1 MKLLKNG
8 FIVNMETGEFS
19 RQDLYIENNEIIKIA
34 PNIQMDDVEAIDC
47 TNKWLIP
54 GLIDMHVHIKKHFAN
69 YFTAAGITTVR
80 NTAGALLNLNHLS
93 MRTGVKWSRALF
105 LQIV

>member
-19 RQDLYIENNEIIKIA
+19 RQDVYIEYNKIIKIA

-54 GLIDMHVHIKKHFAN
+54 GLIDMHVHIKNTLPITSQQQVLQRFA
-69 YFTAAGITTVR
+69 ILR
-80 NTAGALLNLNHLS
+80 EALLNLNHLS
-93 MRTGVKWSRALF
+93 MRTGVN
-105 LQIV
+105 

>member
-19 RQDLYIENNEIIKIA
+19 RQDIYIENNEIIKIA

-54 GLIDMHVHIKKHFAN
+54 GLIDMHVHIKNTLPITSQQQVLQRFA
-69 YFTAAGITTVR
+69 ILQE
-80 NTAGALLNLNHLS
+80 ALLNLNHLS
-93 MRTGVKWSRALF
+93 MRTGVK
-105 LQIV
+105 